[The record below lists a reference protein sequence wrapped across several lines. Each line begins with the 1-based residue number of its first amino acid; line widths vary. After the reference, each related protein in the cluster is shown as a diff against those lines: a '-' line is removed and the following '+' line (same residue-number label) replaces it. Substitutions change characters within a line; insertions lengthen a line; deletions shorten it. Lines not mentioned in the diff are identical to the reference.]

1 MTRTRSL
8 FSPIAAL
15 LMLGT
20 LLLAACSSPPIP
32 KLPVETPPPPSLE
45 QFQIQFEG
53 GFSLDYQIKRTISQS
68 NQRSCFAFITGTLN
82 NQSQQ
87 TLSQQ
92 SVLDFIVM
100 NQAKQLFRDI
110 TNPVSHI
117 APGGRAAFVM
127 VVSPVHR
134 DGCPTYDKINVSLRK
149 VFLD

>member
-8 FSPIAAL
+8 FSPLAAL
-15 LMLGT
+15 LMLGS
-20 LLLAACSSPPIP
+20 LLLAACSSPPP
-32 KLPVETPPPPSLE
+32 PPLPVEAPPPPGLE
-45 QFQIQFEG
+45 QFQIQFDG

-82 NQSQQ
+82 NQSRQ
-87 TLSQQ
+87 TLSKQ
-92 SVLDFIVM
+92 SVLDFSVM
-100 NQAKQLFRDI
+100 NQGQQLYRDI

-117 APGGRAAFVM
+117 APGARTAFVM

>member
-8 FSPIAAL
+8 FSPIPAL
-15 LMLGT
+15 LMLGI
-20 LLLAACSSPPIP
+20 LLLAACSSPPIA
-32 KLPVETPPPPSLE
+32 KLPAESPSPPSLE

-53 GFSLDYQIKRTISQS
+53 GFSLDYQVKRTISQS
-68 NQRSCFAFITGTLN
+68 NQRSCFAFITGTLHN
-82 NQSQQ
+82 RSQQ
-87 TLSQQ
+87 TLSKQ

-100 NQAKQLFRDI
+100 NQGTQLFRDI

-117 APGGRAAFVM
+117 APSGQAAFVM

-149 VFLD
+149 VFLN